1 MDWYQRQ
8 MDEIMSSL
16 THLPDIKIFLPDL
29 SALAD
34 SGWMSSFGSGM
45 KQQLGNIFTSPN
57 STNAANTTNTNNTSG
72 TGISPNNGYY
82 NAQDLSNNCGAT
94 ACSIAASKLTGA
106 NAQQLEEKFTAQDP
120 GGMSWSSP
128 QKWLNP
134 LGLNVD
140 QRSSMTSAEI
150 HNQVQSGNVVLTSVT
165 PQSGLTPGGHI
176 TAIT

>member
-29 SALAD
+29 SGLAD

-45 KQQLGNIFTSPN
+45 KQQLGNIVNSPSA
-57 STNAANTTNTNNTSG
+57 STGAASANPNAATNSD
-72 TGISPNNGYY
+72 YY

-106 NAQQLEEKFTAQDP
+106 NAQQLEQQFTAQDP
-120 GGMSWSSP
+120 G
-128 QKWLNP
+128 
-134 LGLNVD
+134 
-140 QRSSMTSAEI
+140 
-150 HNQVQSGNVVLTSVT
+150 
-165 PQSGLTPGGHI
+165 
-176 TAIT
+176 